1 MKTDQRKGLF
11 IRKWRHDISNWK
23 VKTWNCSYKN
33 RSIAHV
39 ASSTQYFATRSTSA
53 TCLAK
58 LRNERC
64 WNCAI
69 LCTWLQ
75 KLHKYKQQSDNFEKN
90 QYLWEEATVLQEEM
104 TAVRMTSEEYTL
116 GAEVAAEIFIQQREC
131 RSIYTQIFLVAE
143 IFWLALKYTYLAFHF
158 ISPVYRSA
166 NTKPAFLNTE

>member
-39 ASSTQYFATRSTSA
+39 ASSTQCFATRSTSA
-53 TCLAK
+53 TCLPK

-75 KLHKYKQQSDNFEKN
+75 KLHKYEQQKWQF
-90 QYLWEEATVLQEEM
+90 WEELIFMRRSHSPPGGNDCCENDFREIHTWGWSGSRDFY
-104 TAVRMTSEEYTL
+104 TAKIMQ
-116 GAEVAAEIFIQQREC
+116 IH
-131 RSIYTQIFLVAE
+131 IYTNIFSGRNLLTGIKIYLLGFPFYITSIQI
-143 IFWLALKYTYLAFHF
+143 
-158 ISPVYRSA
+158 S
-166 NTKPAFLNTE
+166 